1 MVSVLL
7 ENVFR
12 QQKSKS
18 DFMIVYVIASS
29 YPTTKYPLSGI
40 FEFDQAKALKK
51 AGCKVVLLSVD
62 LRSLRRMRRWGKY
75 HIVKE
80 GIEVY
85 NISIP
90 LGRVPGRIYYEI
102 GYRALLSLYKWVVRE
117 QGRPDIVHAH
127 FTGMGAI
134 STVLKRKYNIPL
146 VMTEHSSGLNTDCV
160 NKKDL
165 FMARLAYDDVNR
177 LITVSSSLQYHIKQ
191 NLGKDSIVIPN
202 IVDTDNIISAP
213 QSHKKFTFI
222 SIGNLIH
229 GKGFDLL
236 IKAFNVFKGQR
247 IQLLI
252 IGEGK
257 ERPELESLIKSLKLE
272 EQVFLLGLKNRR
284 EVSDYLNQSD
294 AFVLASRGE
303 TFGVVYIEAMLVGL
317 PVIATKCGGP
327 ESFVNEN
334 NGLLVNCDDV
344 EELKR
349 ALQQMYETY
358 NHFDKKQIAMDC
370 LRKYSPQSV
379 ASQLITVYKQIL
391 DGKE

>member
-1 MVSVLL
+1 
-7 ENVFR
+7 
-12 QQKSKS
+12 
-18 DFMIVYVIASS
+18 MIVYVIASS

-146 VMTEHSSGLNTDCV
+146 VMTEHSSSMNRDV
-160 NKKDL
+160 IDKRDL
-165 FMARLAYDDVNR
+165 FWAYIAYNNVDK
-177 LITVSSSLQYHIKQ
+177 LITVSSPLQY
-191 NLGKDSIVIPN
+191 NLKRKFEKNAVVIPN
-202 IVDTDNIISAP
+202 VVDSNNILLAP
-213 QSHKKFTFI
+213 RQHEIFTFI
-222 SIGNLIH
+222 SIGNLISR
-229 GKGFDLL
+229 KGFDLL